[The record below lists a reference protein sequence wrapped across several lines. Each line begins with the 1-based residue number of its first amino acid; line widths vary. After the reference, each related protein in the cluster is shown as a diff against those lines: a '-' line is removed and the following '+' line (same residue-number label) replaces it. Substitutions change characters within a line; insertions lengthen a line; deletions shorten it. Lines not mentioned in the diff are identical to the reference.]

1 MTIDSLSITERQTD
15 DQLDVAID
23 RLVAWV
29 NEATTQVNT
38 NTAGLASINTML
50 DGLADPVTITI
61 DTITSYATAL
71 SKTNEAF
78 ATLETQM
85 KTLIAALK
93 A

>member
-1 MTIDSLSITERQTD
+1 MTVGTLSITEQQTD
-15 DQLDVAID
+15 DALDVAID
-23 RLVAWV
+23 RLVARL
-29 NEATTQVNT
+29 NETVTQVNT
-38 NTAGLASINTML
+38 NTTGLATLNTTL

-85 KTLIAALK
+85 KTLIAAIK